1 MKIEKKLAKFDS
13 NKLQRSEN
21 KVLRDKTSQ
30 AINYQKRK
38 DELKGKF
45 SDGIKTDM
53 PARKARQKGQK
64 RDIKIKTANAKRGV
78 FDSGIIERK
87 GK

>member
-1 MKIEKKLAKFDS
+1 LKTKFSSSVGLMPKNEAEKKLAKFDS

-53 PARKARQKGQK
+53 PARKARKK
-64 RDIKIKTANAKRGV
+64 VKLNV
-78 FDSGIIERK
+78 
-87 GK
+87 